1 MGHQRL
7 WVKRKLSVLIWV
19 SVFVLNFSWS
29 SAGRRR
35 TVWVVVTVHPEC
47 LSYNVLMIPFLSY
60 QFRPRVCFRVLRIL
74 FDWFLRTGLP
84 ISDLMSGWAL
94 QLGFY
99 DCQILTSGRGLRVLQ
114 LGFYDCQILT
124 SGRGLRVGFCNPQI
138 WCYHPR
144 AIAYSLVPKRW
155 LMSYLADNKN
165 NCPFQGVLTVWMQ
178 TILRPSS
185 KRTQIRGGRLTWNC
199 GLLGLLLSYLWS
211 LIKCASEPIRK
222 CNHMLLTVSSPT

>member
-19 SVFVLNFSWS
+19 SVFVLNFSWF

-138 WCYHPR
+138 WCLGELSNSDSTTARFWRLAEVSVLGSAIPR
-144 AIAYSLVPKRW
+144 FGAIIH
-155 LMSYLADNKN
+155 
-165 NCPFQGVLTVWMQ
+165 VLLHIV
-178 TILRPSS
+178 LCRS
-185 KRTQIRGGRLTWNC
+185 GDLCLT
-199 GLLGLLLSYLWS
+199 
-211 LIKCASEPIRK
+211 
-222 CNHMLLTVSSPT
+222 

>member
-1 MGHQRL
+1 M
-7 WVKRKLSVLIWV
+7 LIWV

-99 DCQILTSGRGLRVLQ
+99 DCQILTSGRGLRV
-114 LGFYDCQILT
+114 
-124 SGRGLRVGFCNPQI
+124 GFCNPQI
-138 WCYHPR
+138 WCLGELFNSDSTTARFWRLAEVSVLGSTIPR
-144 AIAYSLVPKRW
+144 FGAIIH
-155 LMSYLADNKN
+155 
-165 NCPFQGVLTVWMQ
+165 VLLHIV
-178 TILRPSS
+178 LCRS
-185 KRTQIRGGRLTWNC
+185 GDLCLT
-199 GLLGLLLSYLWS
+199 
-211 LIKCASEPIRK
+211 
-222 CNHMLLTVSSPT
+222 